1 MVRHDVDRLIS
12 RTRPIEAGPASG
24 VAPAIAPRT
33 LVAGFLV
40 GLLAAAGGAIYTVYA
55 RYGIERGLASSD
67 LTFLRFAVAG
77 IITLPVLVWHWRR
90 DAALLISRWR
100 QWLAV
105 SLLAGP
111 LFGLLMF
118 SAFELAPASH
128 AAVFPFSAISI
139 AGTLMSAYFLGD
151 RITVR
156 KVLGIAIVLVGLL
169 LLSGFSLASMSTS
182 ALAGD
187 ALFVAAGALWAG
199 FGVVLRKYRIDPLLA
214 TAVISLF
221 ALLTYVPAYLWM
233 TGARRLFDASFE
245 LLLIEALVQGVISG
259 AGSLFAYGLM
269 VSMLGAA
276 RAAIFPALAPG
287 LAALM
292 AWPVLGHVPDA
303 TETGGLALAMA
314 GLLIAVTRSRR

>member
-1 MVRHDVDRLIS
+1 M
-12 RTRPIEAGPASG
+12 
-24 VAPAIAPRT
+24 
-33 LVAGFLV
+33 

-55 RYGIERGLASSD
+55 RYGIAHGLASSD
-67 LTFLRFAVAG
+67 MTFLRFAVAG
-77 IITLPVLVWHWRR
+77 VITLPVLIWHWRR
-90 DAALLISRWR
+90 DAASLLARWR

-139 AGTLMSAYFLGD
+139 AGTLLSAYFLGEP
-151 RITVR
+151 ITWR
-156 KVLGIAIVLVGLL
+156 KVIGIGIVLCGLA
-169 LLSGFSLASMSTS
+169 LLSGFDLASMT
-182 ALAGD
+182 
-187 ALFVAAGALWAG
+187 AGALLGDGLFIVAGMLWAG

-221 ALLTYVPAYLWM
+221 ALLTYVPAYLWI
-233 TGARRLFDASFE
+233 TGARRLFAATPE
-245 LLLIEALVQGVISG
+245 LLLVQALVQGVISG

-269 VSMLGAA
+269 VSILGAA

-287 LAALM
+287 MAALM
-292 AWPVLGHVPDA
+292 AWPVLDHVPDA
-303 TETGGLALAMA
+303 TELGGLVLAMV
-314 GLLIAVTRSRR
+314 GLLVAVTRARVAGASRFG